1 MFLQY
6 IPRFLSPQHINIY
19 NFEVNSYAFNSFH
32 VYGLFRYPLKTTE
45 NLRFSDVFR
54 GYRSG
59 TLVENG
65 LTNFSSSL
73 KFQGSLLGN
82 ISGLL
87 LRSHLHF
94 CSNTFMLLLV
104 LELIILLLLRFP
116 SNLRKQWFYGK
127 SLAWKLKVEM
137 PFLLLSQKQ
146 ITRQANDVYFYIVVE
161 IPQKS
166 NGKYFT

>member
-1 MFLQY
+1 MTFLK
-6 IPRFLSPQHINIY
+6 INILIQGLSL
-19 NFEVNSYAFNSFH
+19 NFASNIKRINPFSTNVP
-32 VYGLFRYPLKTTE
+32 LLYPLKTTE

-94 CSNTFMLLLV
+94 CSDTFMLLLV